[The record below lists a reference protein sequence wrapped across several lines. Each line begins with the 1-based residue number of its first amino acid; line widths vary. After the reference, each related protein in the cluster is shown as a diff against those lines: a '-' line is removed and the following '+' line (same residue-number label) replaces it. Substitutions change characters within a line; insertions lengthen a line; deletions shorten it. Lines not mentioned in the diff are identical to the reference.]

1 MIQVPIEQ
9 LSNAERAVL
18 FTLHLRAKQLDG
30 KIIKEAISKRSKHL
44 EDVERSLA
52 EKGYI
57 HTSGEYYNLTEE
69 AKRLTAQFWDGAP
82 KRRTFDSEN
91 AAPPAATV
99 SNQFSVIWKA
109 RKFNS
114 GGVTQ

>member
-18 FTLHLRAKQLDG
+18 FTLHLRTKQLDG
-30 KIIKEAISKRSKHL
+30 KIIKEAISKRSRHL

-57 HTSGEYYNLTEE
+57 HTNGEYYNLTEE
-69 AKRLTAQFWDGAP
+69 AKQLTAQFWDGAP
-82 KRRTFDSEN
+82 KRRTFNPEGTAS
-91 AAPPAATV
+91 PVATV
-99 SNQFSVIWKA
+99 SNQFSVIWKT
-109 RKFNS
+109 RKSNS
-114 GGVTQ
+114 KGVTQ